1 MGINRLLIDSR
12 IYGVWHGRTIS
23 RTSLERRRYREEG
36 RDVTGDATA
45 RQSRV
50 RRQPAV
56 ACAVAYDCCGGQ
68 RVGRARLVV
77 TPMTP

>member
-1 MGINRLLIDSR
+1 MSSMNNA
-12 IYGVWHGRTIS
+12 VVQTRTDNNLTLATLCES
-23 RTSLERRRYREEG
+23 SERCCVSQLAVSSVFYLSLRRTLH
-36 RDVTGDATA
+36 
-45 RQSRV
+45 
-50 RRQPAV
+50 QPAV